1 VVHCPSDINRT
12 WHFGVFCG
20 QLESSGGQITVDLHP
35 FYKLQQT
42 QINQDTWN
50 NERVFKSDVQ
60 ALVLHDFVAIQ
71 PDQLNIKKVIDISVC

>member
-1 VVHCPSDINRT
+1 M
-12 WHFGVFCG
+12 
-20 QLESSGGQITVDLHP
+20 TVDLLHP

-42 QINQDTWN
+42 QINQDTRN

>member
-1 VVHCPSDINRT
+1 M
-12 WHFGVFCG
+12 
-20 QLESSGGQITVDLHP
+20 TVDLHP

-42 QINQDTWN
+42 QINQDTGTRN
-50 NERVFKSDVQ
+50 NERVFNSDVQ